1 MRFACRWLRRSRL
14 RCSAGILVLVLL
26 ATTCLPSLAS
36 AGLES
41 GIDNFLQD
49 WEGQMTTSKPGFYE
63 GQSRG
68 YISGGSFEM
77 RFPNRNPTPF
87 ALSMPKL
94 TAGCGGISL
103 MGGAFSFIDMDQF
116 VKYLQSIA
124 QNAMG
129 MAFNMALT
137 TLCPQCATVLAKLE
151 QMAREVA
158 GNLKNSCQMTK
169 GLFAAAGLTPDKFRQ
184 TSYNNCIAINNDLG
198 TVKDW
203 WGGDA
208 VCGSDPSAIPQAEQ
222 RETTRWRNAGS
233 NPFDPPKTTSVN
245 VFWSAYSRI
254 EGDMPEYTTD
264 FGEQLM
270 AMFGTVVTN
279 LLAAEGEK
287 SATPFPARLDVLDL
301 IDGYENKQG
310 YSCDEYDLCLNP
322 RVTLAPPYLGL
333 TKTIRGQLV
342 NYKSDLISRKKHPLS
357 QYLTTDITGIPLT
370 RLMVAS
376 QNVPGASDM
385 VISFVSKYLAVQI
398 LRVYVR
404 QLSDVIFAESQKVK
418 NSGELETFNKLFEQ
432 RRDTLDKQ
440 FAETQRDLMNTLRVL
455 QDLANITTANAG
467 SSSSMFSRHTAF
479 SGKLLRS
486 ASPMG
491 H

>member
-1 MRFACRWLRRSRL
+1 MPFASLWLRRSGI
-14 RCSAGILVLVLL
+14 RCGARILILVLF
-26 ATTCLPSLAS
+26 ATTCLPSFAS

-41 GIDNFLQD
+41 GIDNFLHD
-49 WEGQMTTSKPGFYE
+49 WEGQMTTSRPGFYE

-68 YISGGSFEM
+68 FLSGGSFEM

-87 ALSMPKL
+87 AVTMPKL
-94 TAGCGGISL
+94 NAGCGGISL

-137 TLCPQCATVLAKLE
+137 TLCPQCATVLSKLE

-158 GNLKNSCQMTK
+158 GSLKNSCQMTK
-169 GLFAAAGLTPDKFRQ
+169 GLFASVGLSPDKFRQ
-184 TSYNNCIAINNDLG
+184 TSHDNCIAINDKLG
-198 TVKDW
+198 AVKDW

-208 VCGSDPSAIPQAEQ
+208 ACGADPSAIKDAEQ
-222 RETTRWRNAGS
+222 RETDRWRTAGADPS
-233 NPFDPPKTTSVN
+233 DPPQTTSVN

-254 EGDMPEYTTD
+254 QGDLPEYTND
-264 FGEQLM
+264 FGEELM
-270 AMFGTVVTN
+270 SLFGTVVTN
-279 LLAAEGEK
+279 LTGAEEE
-287 SATPFPARLDVLDL
+287 SAQPKTPWLDIQDL
-301 IDGYENKQG
+301 IDGYVDKKV
-310 YSCDEYDLCLNP
+310 YRCDTFDLCLNVTP
-322 RVTLAPPYLGL
+322 TLAPPYLGL
-333 TKTIRGQLV
+333 AKTIRGQLV
-342 NYKSDLISRKKHPLS
+342 NYKADLVNRTKSPLS

-370 RLMVAS
+370 RLMIAS
-376 QNVPGASDM
+376 QNVPGANDM
-385 VISFVSKYLAVQI
+385 IISFVSKYLAVQI

-404 QLSDVIFAESQKVK
+404 QLADVLFAESQKVK
-418 NSGELETFNKLFEQ
+418 NSGELETFNRQFGE

-440 FAETQRDLMNTLRVL
+440 FTEVQRDLMNALRIL

-467 SSSSMFSRHTAF
+467 SSSNMFSRHVTF
-479 SGKLLRS
+479 SGKMLQS

>member
-1 MRFACRWLRRSRL
+1 MRCICHWFCDLRL
-14 RCSAGILVLVLL
+14 RCGASLLALVLL
-26 ATTCLPSLAS
+26 AKACLPSPAA

-41 GIDNFLQD
+41 GIDAFLQE
-49 WEGQMTTSKPGFYE
+49 WEGQMTTATPGFYE

-68 YISGGSFEM
+68 YLSGGSFEM

-87 ALSMPKL
+87 ALSLPKL
-94 TAGCGGISL
+94 SAGCGGISL

-116 VKYLQSIA
+116 VQYLQAIA

-137 TLCPQCATVLAKLE
+137 TLCPQCATVLSKLE

-184 TSYNNCIAINNDLG
+184 TSYTNCIAINNELG
-198 TVKDW
+198 AVKDW
-203 WGGDA
+203 WGGDT
-208 VCGSDPSAIPQAEQ
+208 VCGADPSAIPQAEQ
-222 RETTRWRNAGS
+222 RETTRWRNAGA
-233 NPFDPPKTTSVN
+233 NPFDPPRTTSVN
-245 VFWSAYSRI
+245 VFWSAYARI
-254 EGDMPEYTTD
+254 EGDMPEYTPA

-270 AMFGTVVTN
+270 ALFGTVVTN
-279 LLAAEGEK
+279 LLAADGEK

-301 IDGYENKQG
+301 IEGYADKQG
-310 YSCDEYDLCLNP
+310 YSCDEVDLCLNP
-322 RVTLAPPYLGL
+322 RLTPAPPYRGL
-333 TKTIRGQLV
+333 TQTIRDQLV
-342 NYKSDLISRKKHPLS
+342 TYQADLRTRRKSPLS

-370 RLMVAS
+370 RLLVAS
-376 QNVPGASDM
+376 QNVPGASEM

-404 QLSDVIFAESQKVK
+404 QLGDTIFAESQKVK
-418 NSGELETFNKLFEQ
+418 NSGELETFNALFTQ

-440 FAETQRDLMNTLRVL
+440 FAEAQRDLMNSLRVL
-455 QDLANITTANAG
+455 QDLANITTANTG

-479 SGKLLRS
+479 AGKLVRS